1 MEMLSA
7 SNQGFV
13 LHKFPDKLKEKISK
27 QKPQEEEEE
36 LCEEEEDDMIDEF
49 LSLNFDLEEQ
59 TEVTKE
65 ENGFLQD
72 SEEIFMKRLQN
83 LYPTISQKCLQGILW
98 KRNEIL
104 NVLCQTTNELLS
116 SNQEYTLQLNA
127 YIQKQHKNNPL
138 SEKEISEKVS
148 FLNQRIVFWMNE
160 IKKTCENSLC
170 DYIFKLGKRRNRA
183 LPVDSTLILKE
194 WFLNNIDHP

>member
-1 MEMLSA
+1 MLTT

-13 LHKFPDKLKEKISK
+13 LHKFPDKLKEKIPK
-27 QKPQEEEEE
+27 QKPQEDEE
-36 LCEEEEDDMIDEF
+36 LCEEDEDDMIDEF
-49 LSLNFDLEEQ
+49 LSSNFDIEEQ
-59 TEVTKE
+59 TEAPSKE

-72 SEEIFMKRLQN
+72 SEEIFMKRLQK

-104 NVLCQTTNELLS
+104 NVCCQATNELLI
-116 SNQEYTLQLNA
+116 SNREYTAQLSIYA
-127 YIQKQHKNNPL
+127 QQQLANNTL

-148 FLNQRIVFWMNE
+148 FLNQRVSFWMNE
-160 IKKTCENSLC
+160 IKKTCEFLLS